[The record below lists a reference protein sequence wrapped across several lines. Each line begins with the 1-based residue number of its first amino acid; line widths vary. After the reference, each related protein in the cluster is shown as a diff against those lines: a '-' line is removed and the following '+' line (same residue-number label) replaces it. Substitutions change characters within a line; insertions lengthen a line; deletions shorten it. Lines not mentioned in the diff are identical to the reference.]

1 MHLGDVIYNFRM
13 AHNKMS
19 LMEFAKL
26 AKLSTAYINQLERNI
41 NPKTGES
48 IVPSL
53 ETFYKVAN
61 AMDIS
66 LDELLSKVDENQP
79 VGLNG
84 VQSYEKPYSS
94 ERPLP
99 SNIILPSAH
108 KLPIMGT
115 ICAGDGVVC
124 EDDYQGTFIVDTDVK
139 ADYCLKVHGD
149 SMIGANIYD
158 GDIVFISKSYDF
170 VQDQIYAIERLDY
183 NEASLKRVTQDGDTL
198 ILNPCNPEYHAMV
211 TDYEEVRIIGRCVGV
226 LHKYV

>member
-1 MHLGDVIYNFRM
+1 MSFSNNIRFLRKQRNLTQEELAEMVGYKSFTTIQKWETGDSEPNMGVLRQLADIFHLSISELVETD
-13 AHNKMS
+13 
-19 LMEFAKL
+19 
-26 AKLSTAYINQLERNI
+26 LE
-41 NPKTGES
+41 
-48 IVPSL
+48 
-53 ETFYKVAN
+53 
-61 AMDIS
+61 
-66 LDELLSKVDENQP
+66 SKAT
-79 VGLNG
+79 
-84 VQSYEKPYSS
+84 SH
-94 ERPLP
+94 PLP

-124 EDDYQGTFIVDTDVK
+124 EDDYQGTFIVDIDVK

>member
-1 MHLGDVIYNFRM
+1 MSTQLGNKKIMAKNIQYYMDLYNKTRNDICQDLGIKYTTFTDWIKANTYPRIDKIELM
-13 AHNKMS
+13 ANYFNIEKSDLIEEHNK
-19 LMEFAKL
+19 
-26 AKLSTAYINQLERNI
+26 
-41 NPKTGES
+41 ES
-48 IVPSL
+48 
-53 ETFYKVAN
+53 
-61 AMDIS
+61 
-66 LDELLSKVDENQP
+66 
-79 VGLNG
+79 
-84 VQSYEKPYSS
+84 VQSD
-94 ERPLP
+94 RPLP

-211 TDYEEVRIIGRCVGV
+211 TDYEEVRIIGRW
-226 LHKYV
+226 LLTTKK

>member
-1 MHLGDVIYNFRM
+1 MGFSNNIRFLRKQRNLTQEELAEMVGYKSFTTIQKWETGDSEPNMGVLRQLADIFHLSI
-13 AHNKMS
+13 S
-19 LMEFAKL
+19 ELME
-26 AKLSTAYINQLERNI
+26 TDLE
-41 NPKTGES
+41 
-48 IVPSL
+48 
-53 ETFYKVAN
+53 
-61 AMDIS
+61 
-66 LDELLSKVDENQP
+66 SKAT
-79 VGLNG
+79 
-84 VQSYEKPYSS
+84 S
-94 ERPLP
+94 RPLP

-124 EDDYQGTFIVDTDVK
+124 EDDYQGTFIVDIDVK

>member
-1 MHLGDVIYNFRM
+1 MSTQLGNKKIMAKNIQYYMDLYNKTRNDICQDLGIKYTTFTDWIKANTYPRIDKIELM
-13 AHNKMS
+13 ANYFNIEKSDLIEEHNK
-19 LMEFAKL
+19 
-26 AKLSTAYINQLERNI
+26 
-41 NPKTGES
+41 ES
-48 IVPSL
+48 
-53 ETFYKVAN
+53 
-61 AMDIS
+61 
-66 LDELLSKVDENQP
+66 
-79 VGLNG
+79 
-84 VQSYEKPYSS
+84 VQSD
-94 ERPLP
+94 RPLP
-99 SNIILPSAH
+99 SNIILHSAH

-124 EDDYQGTFIVDTDVK
+124 EDDYQGTFIVDIDVK

-149 SMIGANIYD
+149 SMVGANIYD

>member
-1 MHLGDVIYNFRM
+1 MSTQLGNKKIMAKNIQYYMDLYNKTRNDICQDLGIKYTTFTDWIKANTYPRIDEIELM
-13 AHNKMS
+13 ANYFNIEKSDLIEEHNK
-19 LMEFAKL
+19 
-26 AKLSTAYINQLERNI
+26 
-41 NPKTGES
+41 ES
-48 IVPSL
+48 
-53 ETFYKVAN
+53 
-61 AMDIS
+61 
-66 LDELLSKVDENQP
+66 
-79 VGLNG
+79 
-84 VQSYEKPYSS
+84 VQSD
-94 ERPLP
+94 RPLP
-99 SNIILPSAH
+99 SNIILPAAH

-124 EDDYQGTFIVDTDVK
+124 EDDYQGTFIVDIDVK

>member
-1 MHLGDVIYNFRM
+1 
-13 AHNKMS
+13 MS
-19 LMEFAKL
+19 FANNIRFL
-26 AKLSTAYINQLERNI
+26 RRQRNI
-41 NPKTGES
+41 SQEELAEMVGYKSFTTIQKWETGDSEPNMGVLRQLADIFHLS
-48 IVPSL
+48 ISELVETDL
-53 ETFYKVAN
+53 ENK
-61 AMDIS
+61 
-66 LDELLSKVDENQP
+66 
-79 VGLNG
+79 
-84 VQSYEKPYSS
+84 SS
-94 ERPLP
+94 DRLLP

-124 EDDYQGTFIVDTDVK
+124 EDDYQGTFIVDIDVK

>member
-1 MHLGDVIYNFRM
+1 MSTQLGNKKIMAKNIQYYMDLYNKTRNDICQDLGIKYTTFTDWIKANTYPRIDKIELM
-13 AHNKMS
+13 ANYFNIEKSDLIEEHNK
-19 LMEFAKL
+19 EF
-26 AKLSTAYINQLERNI
+26 
-41 NPKTGES
+41 
-48 IVPSL
+48 
-53 ETFYKVAN
+53 
-61 AMDIS
+61 
-66 LDELLSKVDENQP
+66 
-79 VGLNG
+79 
-84 VQSYEKPYSS
+84 VQSD
-94 ERPLP
+94 RPLP

-124 EDDYQGTFIVDTDVK
+124 EDDYQGTFIVDIDVK

>member
-1 MHLGDVIYNFRM
+1 
-13 AHNKMS
+13 MS
-19 LMEFAKL
+19 FANNIRFLRK
-26 AKLSTAYINQLERNI
+26 QRNI
-41 NPKTGES
+41 SQEELVEMVGYKSFTTIQKWETGDSEPNMGVLRQLADIFHLS
-48 IVPSL
+48 ISELVETDL
-53 ETFYKVAN
+53 ENK
-61 AMDIS
+61 
-66 LDELLSKVDENQP
+66 
-79 VGLNG
+79 
-84 VQSYEKPYSS
+84 SS
-94 ERPLP
+94 ERRPLP

-124 EDDYQGTFIVDTDVK
+124 EDDYQGTFIVDIDVK

>member
-1 MHLGDVIYNFRM
+1 MGFSNNIRFLRKQRNLTQEELAEMVGYKSFTTIQKWETGDSEPNMGVLRQLADIFHLSISELVETD
-13 AHNKMS
+13 
-19 LMEFAKL
+19 
-26 AKLSTAYINQLERNI
+26 LE
-41 NPKTGES
+41 
-48 IVPSL
+48 
-53 ETFYKVAN
+53 
-61 AMDIS
+61 
-66 LDELLSKVDENQP
+66 SKAT
-79 VGLNG
+79 
-84 VQSYEKPYSS
+84 S
-94 ERPLP
+94 RPLP

-124 EDDYQGTFIVDTDVK
+124 EDDYQGTFIVDIDVK

-149 SMIGANIYD
+149 SMVGANIYD

>member
-1 MHLGDVIYNFRM
+1 MSTQLGNKKIMAKNIQYYMDLYNKTRNDICQDLGIKYTTFTDWIKANTYPRIDKIELM
-13 AHNKMS
+13 ANYFNIEKSDLIEEHNK
-19 LMEFAKL
+19 
-26 AKLSTAYINQLERNI
+26 
-41 NPKTGES
+41 ES
-48 IVPSL
+48 
-53 ETFYKVAN
+53 
-61 AMDIS
+61 
-66 LDELLSKVDENQP
+66 
-79 VGLNG
+79 
-84 VQSYEKPYSS
+84 VQSD
-94 ERPLP
+94 RPLP

-124 EDDYQGTFIVDTDVK
+124 EDDYQGTFIVDIDVK
-139 ADYCLKVHGD
+139 ADYCLKVKGD

>member
-1 MHLGDVIYNFRM
+1 MKIGLYVKHYRERHKLSM
-13 AHNKMS
+13 Q
-19 LMEFAKL
+19 EFADK
-26 AKLSTAYINQLERNI
+26 ADLSKGYISMLEKGKHPQNDR
-41 NPKTGES
+41 E
-48 IVPSL
+48 IVPSI
-53 ETFYKVAN
+53 EKVNKIAK
-61 AMDIS
+61 AMNLSI
-66 LDELLSKVDENQP
+66 DELLARIDGNQMIDI
-79 VGLNG
+79 
-84 VQSYEKPYSS
+84 SRD
-94 ERPLP
+94 RPLP

-124 EDDYQGTFIVDTDVK
+124 EDDYQGTFIVDIDVK

>member
-1 MHLGDVIYNFRM
+1 MGFSNNIRFLRKQRNLTQEELAEMVGYKSFTTIQKWETGDSEPNMGVLRQLADIFHLSISELVETD
-13 AHNKMS
+13 
-19 LMEFAKL
+19 
-26 AKLSTAYINQLERNI
+26 LE
-41 NPKTGES
+41 
-48 IVPSL
+48 
-53 ETFYKVAN
+53 
-61 AMDIS
+61 
-66 LDELLSKVDENQP
+66 SKAT
-79 VGLNG
+79 
-84 VQSYEKPYSS
+84 S
-94 ERPLP
+94 RPLP

>member
-1 MHLGDVIYNFRM
+1 
-13 AHNKMS
+13 MS
-19 LMEFAKL
+19 FANNIRFL
-26 AKLSTAYINQLERNI
+26 RRQRNI
-41 NPKTGES
+41 SQEELAEMVGYKSFTTIQKWETGDSEPNMGVLRQLADIFHLS
-48 IVPSL
+48 ISELVETDL
-53 ETFYKVAN
+53 ENK
-61 AMDIS
+61 
-66 LDELLSKVDENQP
+66 
-79 VGLNG
+79 
-84 VQSYEKPYSS
+84 SS
-94 ERPLP
+94 DRPLP

-124 EDDYQGTFIVDTDVK
+124 EDDYQGTFIVDIDVK

-170 VQDQIYAIERLDY
+170 AQDQIYAIERLDY
-183 NEASLKRVTQDGDTL
+183 NEASLKRVTQYGDTL

>member
-1 MHLGDVIYNFRM
+1 MEVDNEYTIRQQKNNGKNIQYYMDLYNKTRNDICQDLGIKYTTFTDWIKANTYPRIDKIELM
-13 AHNKMS
+13 ANYFNIEKSDLIEEHNK
-19 LMEFAKL
+19 
-26 AKLSTAYINQLERNI
+26 
-41 NPKTGES
+41 ES
-48 IVPSL
+48 
-53 ETFYKVAN
+53 
-61 AMDIS
+61 
-66 LDELLSKVDENQP
+66 
-79 VGLNG
+79 
-84 VQSYEKPYSS
+84 VQSD
-94 ERPLP
+94 RPLP
-99 SNIILPSAH
+99 SNIILPAAH

-124 EDDYQGTFIVDTDVK
+124 EDDYQGTFIVDIDVK

-211 TDYEEVRIIGRCVGV
+211 TDYEDVRIIGRCVGV

>member
-1 MHLGDVIYNFRM
+1 MSTQLSNKKIMAKNIQYYMDLYNKTRNDICQDLGIKYTTFTDWIKANTYPRIDKIELM
-13 AHNKMS
+13 ANYFNIEKSDLIEEHNK
-19 LMEFAKL
+19 
-26 AKLSTAYINQLERNI
+26 
-41 NPKTGES
+41 ES
-48 IVPSL
+48 
-53 ETFYKVAN
+53 
-61 AMDIS
+61 
-66 LDELLSKVDENQP
+66 
-79 VGLNG
+79 
-84 VQSYEKPYSS
+84 VQSD
-94 ERPLP
+94 RPLP

-124 EDDYQGTFIVDTDVK
+124 EDDYQGTFIVDIDVK

-149 SMIGANIYD
+149 SMVGANIYD

>member
-1 MHLGDVIYNFRM
+1 MSFSNNIRFLRKQRNLTQEELAEMVGYKSFTTIQKWETGDSEPNMGVLRQLADIFHLSISELVETD
-13 AHNKMS
+13 
-19 LMEFAKL
+19 
-26 AKLSTAYINQLERNI
+26 LES
-41 NPKTGES
+41 K
-48 IVPSL
+48 
-53 ETFYKVAN
+53 A
-61 AMDIS
+61 IS
-66 LDELLSKVDENQP
+66 
-79 VGLNG
+79 
-84 VQSYEKPYSS
+84 
-94 ERPLP
+94 RPLP

-124 EDDYQGTFIVDTDVK
+124 EDDYQGTFIVDIDVK

>member
-1 MHLGDVIYNFRM
+1 
-13 AHNKMS
+13 MS
-19 LMEFAKL
+19 FANNIRFL
-26 AKLSTAYINQLERNI
+26 RRQRNI
-41 NPKTGES
+41 SQEELAEMVGYKSFTTIQKWETGDSEPNMGVLRELADIFHLS
-48 IVPSL
+48 ISELVETDL
-53 ETFYKVAN
+53 ENK
-61 AMDIS
+61 
-66 LDELLSKVDENQP
+66 
-79 VGLNG
+79 
-84 VQSYEKPYSS
+84 SS
-94 ERPLP
+94 DRPLP

-124 EDDYQGTFIVDTDVK
+124 EDDYQGTFIVDIDVK

-211 TDYEEVRIIGRCVGV
+211 TDYEDVRIIGRCVGV

>member
-1 MHLGDVIYNFRM
+1 MGFSNNIRFLRKQRNLTQEELAEMVGYKSFTTIQKWETGDSEPNMRVLRQLADIFHLSISELVETD
-13 AHNKMS
+13 
-19 LMEFAKL
+19 
-26 AKLSTAYINQLERNI
+26 LE
-41 NPKTGES
+41 
-48 IVPSL
+48 
-53 ETFYKVAN
+53 
-61 AMDIS
+61 
-66 LDELLSKVDENQP
+66 SKAT
-79 VGLNG
+79 
-84 VQSYEKPYSS
+84 S
-94 ERPLP
+94 RPLP

-124 EDDYQGTFIVDTDVK
+124 EDDYQGTFIVDIDVK

-149 SMIGANIYD
+149 SMVGANIYD

>member
-1 MHLGDVIYNFRM
+1 
-13 AHNKMS
+13 MS
-19 LMEFAKL
+19 FANNIRFL
-26 AKLSTAYINQLERNI
+26 RRQRNI
-41 NPKTGES
+41 SQEELAEMVGYKSFTTIQKWETGDSEPNMGVLRQLADIFHLS
-48 IVPSL
+48 ISELVETDL
-53 ETFYKVAN
+53 ENK
-61 AMDIS
+61 
-66 LDELLSKVDENQP
+66 
-79 VGLNG
+79 
-84 VQSYEKPYSS
+84 SS
-94 ERPLP
+94 DRPLP

-170 VQDQIYAIERLDY
+170 VQDQIYAIERLDH
-183 NEASLKRVTQDGDTL
+183 NEASLKRITQDGDTL